1 MTTATMT
8 RHDGLLDLT
17 DRLIVEYR
25 GALPAGAVMRCVART
40 HHQLVAAGLGEE
52 APQYTEEVTRRRLTE
67 RVAQLG
73 YRGCAAS
80 PAA

>member
-1 MTTATMT
+1 MTNASLTT
-8 RHDGLLDLT
+8 HDGLLDLT

-40 HHQLVAAGLGEE
+40 HHQLRAAGLADD
-52 APQYTEEVTRRRLTE
+52 APHYTEEVTRRRLAE
-67 RVAQLG
+67 RVAQQSFQ
-73 YRGCAAS
+73 RRRAF